1 MRILKTILLILIYQ
15 TSFGQDTIM
24 YLHSWKKP
32 NKIDKISNDVYINI
46 DFNKNDTL
54 NKVYPKS
61 CGGVLLFVLKDKI
74 IMSIDNEELEK
85 KISNGTTVRSSNNYS
100 LNDSALK
107 KSNLVV
113 NSQNSDKR
121 KLVELLKKTSNHNSL
136 LDSIRL
142 SKSETIRAIDIQ
154 SINTISYSKSKKIAN
169 VGVVITTMSGFAAL
183 VVAPL
188 ASINYKT
195 GNFNQQTYYSFLAGC
210 GIGFAVGIP
219 LSTIFTKHKNYNI
232 KEYSPDPRDNNY
244 YSIQTK

>member
-1 MRILKTILLILIYQ
+1 MRILKTILLILIYH

-85 KISNGTTVRSSNNYS
+85 NISNGTTVRSINNYS

-107 KSNLVV
+107 K
-113 NSQNSDKR
+113 
-121 KLVELLKKTSNHNSL
+121 
-136 LDSIRL
+136 I
-142 SKSETIRAIDIQ
+142 KSCC
-154 SINTISYSKSKKIAN
+154 S
-169 VGVVITTMSGFAAL
+169 
-183 VVAPL
+183 
-188 ASINYKT
+188 
-195 GNFNQQTYYSFLAGC
+195 
-210 GIGFAVGIP
+210 
-219 LSTIFTKHKNYNI
+219 
-232 KEYSPDPRDNNY
+232 
-244 YSIQTK
+244 